1 MCKSCHS
8 GKLERSTRRRQGK
21 EKEGERQAQPVDVL
35 LWTVETKRHIA
46 VSPCLWLRLWL
57 PSKEKQRIPNAIWQI
72 YLQRQR
78 SSSDATWVQMH
89 VGKHRQTRLHT
100 HTHTQT
106 HLLSPSFA
114 LVNICGE
121 ERNET
126 FFNIV
131 CMECRRRHRLQGTYE
146 KWSKIC
152 QVPENMQMGAREI
165 EFILARF

>member
-100 HTHTQT
+100 HTQT
-106 HLLSPSFA
+106 HLLSPSLA

-131 CMECRRRHRLQGTYE
+131 CMECRRRRHCLQGTYE